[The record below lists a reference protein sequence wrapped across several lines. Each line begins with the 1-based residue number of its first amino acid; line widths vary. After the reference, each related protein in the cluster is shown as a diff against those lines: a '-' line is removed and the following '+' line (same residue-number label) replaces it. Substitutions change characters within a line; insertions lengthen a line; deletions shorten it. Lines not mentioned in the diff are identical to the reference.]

1 MHTVLERSLR
11 FHVDSCSDSGEK
23 NQEVGMIAGR
33 RQLIFDSVLTSSR
46 AVVDQEE
53 LVGGAQLVGHCADHL
68 SSCCCHSDPD
78 GCVCV
83 VAAVHL

>member
-1 MHTVLERSLR
+1 M
-11 FHVDSCSDSGEK
+11 
-23 NQEVGMIAGR
+23 
-33 RQLIFDSVLTSSR
+33 FDSVLTSSR
-46 AVVDQEE
+46 AVVDQQE

-68 SSCCCHSDPD
+68 SSCCCHSDPY